1 MVSKPG
7 FFSSVFVD
15 KLWRQERCHKGMR
28 DSVLKKMRK
37 PVLGLQI
44 GTERQREKDK
54 YRTLTYIYGI

>member
-1 MVSKPG
+1 
-7 FFSSVFVD
+7 
-15 KLWRQERCHKGMR
+15 MR